1 MSNPKIVLI
10 AAVYSDTLGIG
21 YKGKL
26 PWPPHREDLLEFK
39 KITLGSPII
48 MGRVTWESIGCKPLP
63 GRTNIV
69 IAGSGLKNYIPE
81 GVILVSSIKDAL
93 SEAKKVCNENIFV
106 IGGESVYKAFL
117 PMADELIISR
127 IPKLE
132 SDPDCQ
138 LPMDS
143 YFPDWTTSRQF
154 SKVMSVKKPHPLE
167 GFSGCLEI
175 HYYERIT
182 KD

>member
-1 MSNPKIVLI
+1 MSNPNIVLI
-10 AAVYSDTLGIG
+10 AAVYADTLGIG

-26 PWPPHREDLLEFK
+26 PWTLHKEDLREFK

-69 IAGSGLKNYIPE
+69 IAGSGLKDYIPE
-81 GVILVSSIKDAL
+81 GVSL
-93 SEAKKVCNENIFV
+93 VCNPKAALEEARKAATENIFI

-117 PMADELIISR
+117 PIADELIISR
-127 IPKLE
+127 IPKLT
-132 SDPDCQ
+132 SDPDGI
-138 LPMDS
+138 LPLDS
-143 YFPDWTTSRQF
+143 YFPDWTSKREF
-154 SKVMSVKKPHPLE
+154 GKVMRVKKPRPLE